1 MHTCSSKA
9 THASIN
15 LSMKHIVDSVY
26 HTALQILILNLKMI
40 FPLRKLQHGTYPR
53 RPSNTCYIFS
63 EIFSYLNP
71 GVMLTRGLLEFS
83 LTSRLLDVHFGRLTW
98 NLQITH
104 LDRKMIFQTC
114 RELCSMLI
122 FRGVVLMAI
131 PKPFMATLQVIV
143 GDSAGQ

>member
-1 MHTCSSKA
+1 
-9 THASIN
+9 
-15 LSMKHIVDSVY
+15 
-26 HTALQILILNLKMI
+26 
-40 FPLRKLQHGTYPR
+40 
-53 RPSNTCYIFS
+53 
-63 EIFSYLNP
+63 
-71 GVMLTRGLLEFS
+71 MLTRGLLEFS
-83 LTSRLLDVHFGRLTW
+83 LTSRLLDVHFERLTW